1 MSRDTK
7 PIGVAYEDQFLKNAE
22 LENPTIT
29 GTTTNTGT
37 STLNTLIVS
46 SAAAFFSVTAAIA
59 QPSGAAQAAVATDAA
74 TTGAATYGFTSAQ
87 ANGMVA
93 TVNAV
98 RTALVNLGLI
108 KGS

>member
-1 MSRDTK
+1 MAD
-7 PIGVAYEDQFLKNAE
+7 PA
-22 LENPTIT
+22 TIT
-29 GTTTNTGT
+29 GSAYVGGGSPVYVGGT
-37 STLNTLIVS
+37 SDSTVGFYS
-46 SAAAFFSVTAAIA
+46 TAPIA

-93 TVNAV
+93 TVNAL
-98 RTALVNLGLI
+98 RLALVNLGLI

>member
-1 MSRDTK
+1 MAL
-7 PIGVAYEDQFLKNAE
+7 PAIGDGEQIGDGNQNE
-22 LENPTIT
+22 
-29 GTTTNTGT
+29 
-37 STLNTLIVS
+37 TLNVGRSGQPVKVQPSVAGTLG
-46 SAAAFFSVTAAIA
+46 FFGTAGSA

-98 RTALVNLGLI
+98 RTALVALGLI

>member
-1 MSRDTK
+1 MAL
-7 PIGVAYEDQFLKNAE
+7 PAIGDGEQIGDGNANETLLVGRVGQPVKVAAS
-22 LENPTIT
+22 
-29 GTTTNTGT
+29 T
-37 STLNTLIVS
+37 STTLS
-46 SAAAFFSVTAAIA
+46 FYGTAAIA

-87 ANGMVA
+87 ANGMVG
-93 TVNAV
+93 TVNAI

>member
-1 MSRDTK
+1 MAL
-7 PIGVAYEDQFLKNAE
+7 PAIGDGEQIGDGN
-22 LENPTIT
+22 
-29 GTTTNTGT
+29 
-37 STLNTLIVS
+37 LNETLIVGRATQPIKIQN
-46 SAAAFFSVTAAIA
+46 SASGTLSFFGTAVVA

-93 TVNAV
+93 TVNAI